1 MTAVNDVLVPP
12 AEIAAEHRRR
22 IWPRVIAA
30 FIIGFALALA
40 LAGAGLYAFDAA
52 HEGRVLDG
60 VRVGDVDL
68 SGLDRDQA
76 VAALGSAYAGHS
88 DGRVVVRTQAG
99 TVEVPYAAF
108 GRRPDVEAMVDAAM
122 HVGRSG
128 TTFERAVAEVRL
140 ALDGVTMAP
149 RVILDE
155 ASLETGVRTA
165 LASLRREA
173 VDSRVLLTTGGWY
186 AIPSLTGTM
195 YDATEPAAAAL
206 AVVNDPAAPAEV
218 VVQAPAIEIAPVHG
232 DAEAIAATT
241 TADRMIAQVVVTHGK
256 KHWTIKPAVVRSWI
270 RFATGADGSV
280 APTIDRTAVSSSLAK
295 VSKGVA
301 LDAVSATYLRNGR
314 GRIVG
319 VAAARDGRR
328 LDATATAAS
337 IANVLAARAQAGAA
351 AAVAPVPAVTAP
363 VAPKVTTAM
372 AMQKGPLMVRLG
384 TWKTWFPISERNYWG
399 ANIWQPA
406 KIIDGTVLAPGQRF
420 EWWGA
425 LGPVTP
431 ARGFGPGGF
440 IAGNHTEPT
449 GALGGGMC
457 SSSTTLFNAAL
468 RAGLQMGARSNHKYY
483 INRYPL
489 GLDATV
495 SKTPGGGG
503 QTVSFTNDMA
513 TPIVIRTYRYRAG
526 GKGWVRYEIWGI
538 PDGRT
543 VSISRPAVR
552 NLRKA
557 VTNTVYVSTL
567 EPGEREQTE
576 YPADGMDVSV
586 SRVVRD
592 RSGRVIHRDSYGSH
606 YILWN
611 GVIQIGR

>member
-1 MTAVNDVLVPP
+1 MAAVNDVLVPP
-12 AEIAAEHRRR
+12 AEVAVEHRRR
-22 IWPRVIAA
+22 IWPRVA
-30 FIIGFALALA
+30 FGFVLGFVLALA
-40 LAGAGLYAFDAA
+40 FAGAGLYAFDAA

-68 SGLDRDQA
+68 SGLDHDQA
-76 VAALGSAYAGHS
+76 VAALGSAYAGYS
-88 DGRVVVRTQAG
+88 DGRIVVRTPAG
-99 TVEVPYAAF
+99 SVDVPYAAF
-108 GRRPDVEAMVDAAM
+108 GRGPDVEAMVSAAM
-122 HVGRSG
+122 DEGRTG
-128 TTFERAVAEVRL
+128 TPFERAVGEVRL
-140 ALDGVTMAP
+140 ALDGVTLAP
-149 RVILDE
+149 RVTLDP
-155 ASLETGVRTA
+155 AALQTAVRTA
-165 LASLRREA
+165 LAGLRREA
-173 VDSRVLLTTGGWY
+173 VDSRVLLIKGGWY
-186 AIPSLTGTM
+186 AIPSLPGTS
-195 YDATEPAAAAL
+195 YDATEPASAAL
-206 AVVNDPAAPAEV
+206 AVVDDPDAPAEV

-232 DAEAIAATT
+232 DADAIAATT
-241 TADRMIAQVVVTHGK
+241 LADRMVAEVVVTHGK
-256 KHWTIKPAVVRSWI
+256 KHWTIQRAVVRSWI
-270 RFATGADGSV
+270 RFAANADGSV
-280 APTIDRTAVSSSLAK
+280 TPTIDPKAVGSSLTK

-301 LDAVSATYLRNGR
+301 LDALSATYLRNGR

-319 VAAARDGRR
+319 VAAAKDGRK

-337 IANVLAARAQAGAA
+337 IANALTARAQAGAS
-351 AAVAPVPAVTAP
+351 AAVAPVAAVTAP

-384 TWKTWFPISERNYWG
+384 TWKTWFPVSERNFFG

-420 EWWGA
+420 EWWSA

-483 INRYPL
+483 ISRYPL

-543 VSISRPAVR
+543 VSISRPSVS
-552 NLRKA
+552 NLRRA
-557 VTNTVYVSTL
+557 VTNTIYVSTL

-576 YPADGMDVSV
+576 YPANGMDVSV

-592 RSGRVIHRDSYGSH
+592 RSGRVIHSDSYGSH